1 MIVLKDRKF
10 GLPFERVWF
19 WNGKRLKSHSLII
32 RYLRCSPDA
41 IAQLSGL
48 KSVDVGHTLI
58 NDLSRDESDIF
69 ASFKKNYK
77 YEIRRAEKEEAAI
90 YFYSSDD
97 LLANPELLTEFEAA
111 YNSFCDSL
119 QNETV
124 RANYRH
130 DQTTQCIE
138 QKGVLLT
145 KAVQNGAVVYHLYY
159 VDGKSAVL
167 DYSISDFRD
176 ENVDK
181 AAAGRLNKL
190 LHWED
195 MKFFKTQD
203 FTEYDWGNV
212 TSRNPENFNGIDK
225 FKAGFGGELTEQQS
239 AFSANSILGLLMIL
253 FIQWRK
259 EQRRK

>member
-1 MIVLKDRKF
+1 MIVLKDHKF
-10 GLPFERVWF
+10 GIPFERVWF
-19 WNGKRLKSHSLII
+19 WNGKRVKSRSPII
-32 RYLRCSPDA
+32 RYIRCRPDV
-41 IAQLSGL
+41 IAQLSGI

-58 NDLSRDESDIF
+58 NDLSKDESDIF

-77 YEIRRAEKEEAAI
+77 YEIRRAKKEEADI

-97 LLANPELLTEFEAA
+97 LLANPELLTEFETS
-111 YNSFCDSL
+111 YNTFCDSL

-130 DQTTQCIE
+130 DQTMQCIE
-138 QKGVLLT
+138 QKGVLLS
-145 KAVQNGAVVYHLYY
+145 KAVQNGAVAYHLYY
-159 VDGKSAVL
+159 VGGKSAVL

-203 FTEYDWGNV
+203 ITEYDWGNV
-212 TSRNPENFNGIDK
+212 TSCSPENYNGIDK

-239 AFSANSILGLLMIL
+239 AFSANSFLGWIMVF

-259 EQRRK
+259 KQRQR